1 LKKLK
6 SLSLL
11 RCKRIL
17 GDVSPIS
24 RRSFKKSDRRVLMR
38 NKRIS
43 LILTINSG
51 SSSIKFGLYSV
62 GRVETVVLSGS
73 VAGIGLG
80 SGMFH
85 VRDRDGKTMI
95 EKHLQPVEHSEALKE
110 IIEWLHG
117 NPGAYHFD
125 AVGHRL
131 VHGGSR
137 FSRPHL
143 ITPGLIET
151 LHELMPFAPDHL
163 PQEINAIEVFKRS
176 YPDIKQVACFDTGFH
191 RDMPRVA
198 QIYALPGDLPREG
211 VLRYGFHGLSYEYI
225 LSELSKE
232 AGVEASK
239 GRVIMAHLGNGAS
252 MVGVKSGRSMDTTM
266 GFSPAGGLVMSTRS
280 GDLDPGVI
288 LYLLK
293 EKGLG
298 FSAVNRM
305 VNKEGGLL
313 GVSGV
318 SPAIKDL
325 LDAEAKN
332 PHAAEAVELFC
343 YQARKF
349 LGALIAVLGGLD
361 TLIFTGGIGENAPSI
376 RRRICENMEFL
387 GIHLD
392 PGLNDANAP
401 IISREGSFVTV
412 RVMKTNEELMIA
424 RHTYE
429 LLHGKATIERDRA
442 L

>member
-1 LKKLK
+1 VGNE
-6 SLSLL
+6 
-11 RCKRIL
+11 C
-17 GDVSPIS
+17 VS
-24 RRSFKKSDRRVLMR
+24 R
-38 NKRIS
+38 
-43 LILTINSG
+43 ILTINSG
-51 SSSIKFGLYSV
+51 SSSIKFALYHMGSV
-62 GRVETVVLSGS
+62 ERAVLSGS
-73 VAGIGLG
+73 VVGIGFG

-85 VRDRDGKTMI
+85 IKDADGKIMI
-95 EKHLQPVEHSEALKE
+95 EKPLQPLEHSEALKE
-110 IIEWLHG
+110 IIEWFQGSL
-117 NPGAYHFD
+117 GANRFD

-143 ITPGLIET
+143 ITPDLIET
-151 LHELMPFAPDHL
+151 LDELMPFAPDHL
-163 PQEINAIEVFKRS
+163 PHEINAIKVLRRS
-176 YPDIKQVACFDTGFH
+176 YPDAKQVACFDTGFH
-191 RDMPRVA
+191 RKMPRVA
-198 QIYALPGDLPREG
+198 QVYALPGDLGREG

-225 LSELSKE
+225 LGELSKE

-239 GRVIMAHLGNGAS
+239 GRVIIAHLGNGAS
-252 MVGVKSGRSMDTTM
+252 MVGVKGGKSMDTTM

-293 EKGLG
+293 EKKLG
-298 FSAVNRM
+298 FSSVSRM

-313 GVSGV
+313 GVSGM

-325 LDAEAKN
+325 LDVEAKN

-349 LGALIAVLGGLD
+349 LGALAAVLGGLD
-361 TLIFTGGIGENAPSI
+361 TLIFTGGIGENAPPI

-392 PGLNDANAP
+392 PLRNDANAP
-401 IISREGSFVTV
+401 ITSQEGSAVTV

-429 LLHGKATIERDRA
+429 FLHRKTTAEKDEP

>member
-1 LKKLK
+1 LEKLK
-6 SLSLL
+6 SSSLL
-11 RCKRIL
+11 RYKRIS
-17 GDVSPIS
+17 GDVSTIL
-24 RRSFKKSDRRVLMR
+24 RKSFKRGDRGVLMR
-38 NKRIS
+38 NESIRH
-43 LILTINSG
+43 ILTINSG
-51 SSSIKFGLYSV
+51 SSSIKLGLFSM
-62 GRVETVVLSGS
+62 GSVETAVLSGS
-73 VAGIGLG
+73 VVGIGLG
-80 SGMFH
+80 SGMFS
-85 VRDRDGKTMI
+85 VRDGDGKIMI
-95 EKHLQPVEHSEALKE
+95 EEHLPLLEHGEALKE
-110 IIEWLHG
+110 IIEWLRSSL
-117 NPGAYHFD
+117 GAYHFD
-125 AVGHRL
+125 TIGHRL

-137 FSRPHL
+137 FSRPHR
-143 ITPGLIET
+143 ITPDLIDT
-151 LHELMPFAPDHL
+151 LEELMPFAPDHL
-163 PQEINAIEVFKRS
+163 PHEINAIKVFMRS
-176 YPDIKQVACFDTGFH
+176 YPDIQQVACFDTAFH
-191 RDMPRVA
+191 RDMPRIA
-198 QIYALPGDLPREG
+198 QVYALPGDLSREG

-225 LSELSKE
+225 LGELSKE
-232 AGVEASK
+232 AGIEASR
-239 GRVIMAHLGNGAS
+239 GRVIIAHLGNGAS
-252 MVGVKSGRSMDTTM
+252 MVGVKAGKSMDTTM

-293 EKGLG
+293 EKGLD

-313 GVSGV
+313 GVSSM

-349 LGALIAVLGGLD
+349 LGALAAVLGGLD
-361 TLIFTGGIGENAPSI
+361 ILIFTGGIGENAPSI
-376 RRRICENMEFL
+376 RWRICENTEFL

-392 PGLNDANAP
+392 PGQNDTNAP
-401 IISREGSFVTV
+401 IISRKGSSVSV

-429 LLHGKATIERDRA
+429 LLHGKAITEKAQA

>member
-1 LKKLK
+1 MLIKNK
-6 SLSLL
+6 S
-11 RCKRIL
+11 
-17 GDVSPIS
+17 VSG
-24 RRSFKKSDRRVLMR
+24 
-38 NKRIS
+38 
-43 LILTINSG
+43 ILTINSG
-51 SSSIKFGLYSV
+51 SSSIKFGLYSM
-62 GRVETVVLSGS
+62 GRVETAVLSGS
-73 VAGIGLG
+73 IEGIGLS

-85 VRDRDGKTMI
+85 VRDVDGKIII
-95 EKHLQPVEHSEALKE
+95 EKRLKPLEHHEALKE
-110 IIEWLHG
+110 LIDWFRST
-117 NPGAYHFD
+117 PAAYPFD

-131 VHGGSR
+131 VHGGKKFRRS
-137 FSRPHL
+137 HL
-143 ITPGLIET
+143 ITPDLIET
-151 LHELMPFAPDHL
+151 LDELMPFAPDHL
-163 PQEINAIEVFKRS
+163 PHEINAVKVFKHS

-198 QIYALPGDLPREG
+198 QIYALPGDLWREG
-211 VLRYGFHGLSYEYI
+211 VMRYGFHGLSYEYI
-225 LSELSKE
+225 LGELAKE
-232 AGVEASK
+232 AGEGASK
-239 GRVIMAHLGNGAS
+239 GRLIIAHLGNGAS
-252 MVGVKSGRSMDTTM
+252 MAGVKDGRSMDTTM

-293 EKGLG
+293 EKKLG

-313 GVSGV
+313 GASGV

-343 YQARKF
+343 YQAKKF
-349 LGALIAVLGGLD
+349 LGALAAVLGGLD

-376 RRRICENMEFL
+376 RRRICENMEFF

-392 PGLNDANAP
+392 PGRNDANAP
-401 IISREGSFVTV
+401 IISQGGNVVTV

-429 LLHGKATIERDRA
+429 LLHPRTTTEETGRA
-442 L
+442 S

>member
-1 LKKLK
+1 MA
-6 SLSLL
+6 
-11 RCKRIL
+11 
-17 GDVSPIS
+17 
-24 RRSFKKSDRRVLMR
+24 DRHLT
-38 NKRIS
+38 
-43 LILTINSG
+43 LILTVNSG
-51 SSSIKFGLYSV
+51 SSSIKFGLYRM
-62 GRVETVVLSGS
+62 GRAETMVLSGS
-73 VAGIGLG
+73 VAGIGLD
-80 SGMFH
+80 SGTF
-85 VRDRDGKTMI
+85 RASEGDGKVVI
-95 EKHLQPVEHSEALKE
+95 EKPLQLLEHSEALKE
-110 IIEWLHG
+110 LIEWLKNSQG
-117 NPGAYHFD
+117 RYHFD
-125 AVGHRL
+125 TVGHRL

-143 ITPGLIET
+143 ITPDLMET
-151 LHELMPFAPDHL
+151 LDELMPFAPDHL
-163 PQEINAIEVFKRS
+163 PHEVNAIKVFKR
-176 YPDIKQVACFDTGFH
+176 YFPDVKQIACFDTGFH

-198 QIYALPGDLPREG
+198 QIYALPGDLSREG

-232 AGVEASK
+232 VGVEASK
-239 GRVIMAHLGNGAS
+239 GRVIIAHLGNGAS
-252 MVGVKSGRSMDTTM
+252 MVAVKDGKSLDTTM

-293 EKGLG
+293 EKKLG
-298 FSAVNRM
+298 FFAVNRM

-313 GVSGV
+313 GVSGT

-325 LDAEAKN
+325 LEAERKN

-349 LGALIAVLGGLD
+349 LGALTAVLGGVD

-376 RRRICENMEFL
+376 RWRICKNMEFL

-392 PGLNDANAP
+392 SGRNDANAS
-401 IISREGSFVTV
+401 IISQEGSLVTV

-424 RHTYE
+424 RHTYG
-429 LLHGKATIERDRA
+429 LLHGKATIE
-442 L
+442 